1 MIKYESIYKSKEV
14 LKEVKSKIY
23 LDEVMYYKTN
33 NLDRYTTDFN
43 RFSDKIIKFGDKIKS
58 SNVISEIDL
67 KYMPCFI
74 KYRFGKYSSSGTS
87 NPYDVFYP
95 YSDYFMNGFK
105 GEGDYILNPSMS
117 TNLHLTS
124 NVSLKSK
131 NKDVVKLFGR
141 QFIIYAC
148 ELSFYINIKDI
159 NAIHRFEDEEFNS
172 KTVTKPIWLG
182 LDNTVLELDIDKRDQ
197 GDLGYLMFKSHVST
211 YYGLS

>member
-1 MIKYESIYKSKEV
+1 MRKYESIYKSKEV

-33 NLDRYTTDFN
+33 NIDRYTTDFN
-43 RFSDKIIKFGDKIKS
+43 RFSDRILKFGENIKLS
-58 SNVISEIDL
+58 YHLGESDL
-67 KYMPCFI
+67 NRIPCFI
-74 KYRFGKYSSSGTS
+74 KYRFGKYSSSITS

-95 YSDYFMNGFK
+95 YDDYFMNSFINDIGVSH
-105 GEGDYILNPSMS
+105 PSYGTS
-117 TNLHLTS
+117 LHLTS

-131 NKDVVKLFGR
+131 NKDIIKLFGKE
-141 QFIIYAC
+141 FIVYAC
-148 ELSFYINIKDI
+148 ELSFKLNIKDM
-159 NAIHRFEDEEFNS
+159 NAIHRREDEEFNS

-182 LDNTVLELDIDKRDQ
+182 LNNADLELDINKRDQ